1 MGEVP
6 TLVKILA
13 IFGYIGSGMTILGGL
28 LLLFGGFLFSTILS
42 LIIPASV
49 LNVFNFT
56 VFSILV
62 IAFGVLGIFIERG
75 LWKGKNW
82 ARILTIVFGS
92 IGIIVS
98 LISIATG
105 NFMNLINLIVEGAI
119 VGYLLFNKKVKE
131 AFKKA

>member
-62 IAFGVLGIFIERG
+62 IAFGVLGILLKEDYGKER
-75 LWKGKNW
+75 
-82 ARILTIVFGS
+82 
-92 IGIIVS
+92 IGQE
-98 LISIATG
+98 
-105 NFMNLINLIVEGAI
+105 F
-119 VGYLLFNKKVKE
+119 
-131 AFKKA
+131 